1 MLGGVRSGSMSV
13 SGRLYRDGHPDPQP
27 VDLGTVGDVC
37 HQPGTLVWLDVA
49 SPTNEDIEVLRA
61 QFGFHELA
69 LEDSV
74 NPHQRPKI
82 EQYDDYFFCVA
93 YGVSVANERLVK
105 HEVAMFISGQ
115 YLVTVRKDPALDLQP
130 VLVRWDTHPQTLR
143 EGAGALLYM
152 LLDEI
157 VDDYFKAVDALEE
170 RSEDVEE
177 SVLADSADSDIQSRI
192 FLLKKDLI
200 GLRRIVTPLR
210 DVLDVLQ
217 RQIVPVVTMPLEP
230 YYRDVYDHVLRVTD
244 LIETLRDTLSNALDA
259 HLSAVSNRLNEVM
272 KTLTSW
278 AAIILV
284 PTFVAGVYGMNF
296 DHMPELHWRYG
307 YLGAVGVMALSAV
320 LLYRMFKRRRWL

>member
-1 MLGGVRSGSMSV
+1 MSI
-13 SGRLYRDGHPDPQP
+13 SGRLYRDGHADPEP
-27 VDLGTVGDVC
+27 LDLHMVGKVC
-37 HQPGTLVWLDVA
+37 HEPRTLVWLDVE
-49 SPTNEDIEVLRA
+49 SPTDTDIGVLRE

-69 LEDSV
+69 LEDSIT
-74 NPHQRPKI
+74 PHQRPKI

-93 YGVSVANERLVK
+93 YGVSVSDGLLVK
-105 HEVAMFISGQ
+105 HEVGMFISGQ
-115 YLVTVRKDPALDLQP
+115 YLITVRKDPALDMKP
-130 VLVRWDTHPQTLR
+130 VLERWDSHPDRLH

-177 SVLADSADSDIQSRI
+177 SVLAASADGDMQAQI

-200 GLRRIVTPLR
+200 GLRRVVTPLR
-210 DVLDVLQ
+210 DVLDVMQ
-217 RQIVPVVTMPLEP
+217 RQIVPVVTTALEP

-259 HLSAVSNRLNEVM
+259 HLTAVSNRLNEVM
-272 KTLTSW
+272 KVLTSW

-307 YLGAVGVMALSAV
+307 YLYALAVMALSGG
-320 LLYRMFKRRRWL
+320 LLYRMFKKRRWL